1 MSVYLVA
8 RSLHIGAMF
17 LTLILIIATEPLFV
31 SAARAQ
37 NITQLAQ
44 RYRLAQRLQQFS
56 QLTTLVGLVAGV
68 VLVVLAGW
76 NPLAPWLLAT
86 YSLLVVMSIIG
97 RIGMV
102 SWQRQVHT
110 AFQLGEGHIMLADVR
125 ALLGDRRALAARVAV
140 IAIFITII
148 LVMREKPSFGW

>member
-1 MSVYLVA
+1 MSVYLAA
-8 RSLHIGAMF
+8 RSMHIVAMF
-17 LTLILIIATEPLFV
+17 LTLTLIMATEPLFV

-37 NITQLAQ
+37 NIEQLAQ

-56 QLTTLVGLVAGV
+56 QLTTLIGLVAGV

-76 NPLAPWLLAT
+76 NPLAPWLLVT

-102 SWQRQVHT
+102 PWQRQMHN
-110 AFQLGEGHIMLADVR
+110 ALQLSEGHIVLADVR
-125 ALLGDRRALAARVAV
+125 ALLADRRAFVARFAV
-140 IAIFITII
+140 IAIFVAVVV
-148 LVMREKPSFGW
+148 VMQEKPSFGW

>member
-8 RSLHIGAMF
+8 RSMHILAMVLT
-17 LTLILIIATEPLFV
+17 LTLIMATEPLFV

-37 NITQLAQ
+37 DIKHLAQ
-44 RYRLAQRLQQFS
+44 CYRLTQRLQQFS

-76 NPLAPWLLAT
+76 NPFAPWLLVT

-102 SWQRQVHT
+102 VLATFVIPYGMENASEAMESPLELPTRFVFASEFTAQLRQ
-110 AFQLGEGHIMLADVR
+110 
-125 ALLGDRRALAARVAV
+125 DRS
-140 IAIFITII
+140 
-148 LVMREKPSFGW
+148 MWSQS

>member
-1 MSVYLVA
+1 MSLYLVV
-8 RSLHIGAMF
+8 RSMHIVAMF
-17 LTLILIIATEPLFV
+17 LTLTLIMATEPLFL

-37 NITQLAQ
+37 DIKQLAQ

-68 VLVVLAGW
+68 ILVVLAGW
-76 NPLAPWLLAT
+76 NPLAPWLLVT
-86 YSLLVVMSIIG
+86 YSLLMVKSIIG

-102 SWQRQVHT
+102 PWQRQLHS
-110 AFQLGEGHIMLADVR
+110 AFQLGEGRMVLADVR
-125 ALLGDRRALAARVAV
+125 ALLADRCAFVARFAV

-148 LVMREKPSFGW
+148 VVMREKPSFGW

>member
-8 RSLHIGAMF
+8 RSTHIVAMVLT
-17 LTLILIIATEPLFV
+17 LTLIMATEPLFV

-37 NITQLAQ
+37 DIKHLAQ

-68 VLVVLAGW
+68 VMVVLAGW
-76 NPLAPWLLAT
+76 NPLAPWLLVT
-86 YSLLVVMSIIG
+86 YSLLMVMSIIG

-102 SWQRQVHT
+102 PWQRQMHH
-110 AFQLGEGHIMLADVR
+110 ALHLSEGHMVLADVR
-125 ALLGDRRALAARVAV
+125 ALVADRRAIAARFAV
-140 IAIFITII
+140 IAIFIMII
-148 LVMREKPSFGW
+148 IVMREKPSFG